1 MDIGKNLSTISKK
14 LSNYNAKLIP
24 VIKNRTVEEVKEVY
38 NCGFREFGENR
49 LDDYFLHSDKFDDAV
64 FHFIAPI
71 QSRKIKVIF
80 ENFEFIHTVSR
91 FKEIDLIS
99 KLDKKRKVLLQIN
112 IDKDPNKSGIDPDLI
127 FFIPLLN
134 EPTPGRTTIL
144 KFNNFWRLLII
155 FTLQPIVL
163 YALLILCML
172 LIPKFIKAPLSNEAV
187 TCSPLASKTSN
198 SRLSKFFDT
207 DLE

>member
-1 MDIGKNLSTISKK
+1 MDIEKNLNTISKK

-24 VIKNRTVEEVKEVY
+24 VIKNRTVAEVQEVY

-127 FFIPLLN
+127 FEYFEYSKNSIDLPIGLMCIPNIQSDPRVVFSKMQSINSELKKKYSQYVGELSMGMSDDY
-134 EPTPGRTTIL
+134 EIALDYGATIIRVGS
-144 KFNNFWRLLII
+144 KI
-155 FTLQPIVL
+155 FT
-163 YALLILCML
+163 
-172 LIPKFIKAPLSNEAV
+172 
-187 TCSPLASKTSN
+187 
-198 SRLSKFFDT
+198 
-207 DLE
+207 

>member
-1 MDIGKNLSTISKK
+1 MDIEKNLNTISKK

-38 NCGFREFGENR
+38 NCGFKEFGENR

-127 FFIPLLN
+127 FEYFEYSKNSIDLPIGLMCIPNIQSDPRVVFSKMQSINAELKKKYSEYVGELSMGMSDDY
-134 EPTPGRTTIL
+134 EIALDYGATIIRVGS
-144 KFNNFWRLLII
+144 KI
-155 FTLQPIVL
+155 FT
-163 YALLILCML
+163 
-172 LIPKFIKAPLSNEAV
+172 
-187 TCSPLASKTSN
+187 
-198 SRLSKFFDT
+198 
-207 DLE
+207 

>member
-1 MDIGKNLSTISKK
+1 MDIEKNLSTISKK

-49 LDDYFLHSDKFDDAV
+49 LDDYFLHSDKFDYAV

-127 FFIPLLN
+127 FEYFEYSKNSIDLPIGLMCIPNIQSDPRVVFSKMQSINAELKKKYSEYVGELSMGMSDDY
-134 EPTPGRTTIL
+134 EIALDYGATIIRVGS
-144 KFNNFWRLLII
+144 KI
-155 FTLQPIVL
+155 FT
-163 YALLILCML
+163 
-172 LIPKFIKAPLSNEAV
+172 
-187 TCSPLASKTSN
+187 
-198 SRLSKFFDT
+198 
-207 DLE
+207 

>member
-1 MDIGKNLSTISKK
+1 MDIEKNLSTISKK

-127 FFIPLLN
+127 FEYFEYSKNSIDLPIGLMCIPNIQSDPRVVFSKMQSINAELRKKYSEYVGELSMGMSDDY
-134 EPTPGRTTIL
+134 EIALDYGATIIRVGS
-144 KFNNFWRLLII
+144 KI
-155 FTLQPIVL
+155 FT
-163 YALLILCML
+163 
-172 LIPKFIKAPLSNEAV
+172 
-187 TCSPLASKTSN
+187 
-198 SRLSKFFDT
+198 
-207 DLE
+207 

>member
-1 MDIGKNLSTISKK
+1 MDIEKNLSTISKK
-14 LSNYNAKLIP
+14 LTNYNAKLIP

-127 FFIPLLN
+127 FEYFEYSKNSIDLPIGLMCIPNIQSDPRVVFSKMQSINAELKKKYSEYVGELSMGMSDDY
-134 EPTPGRTTIL
+134 EIALDYGATIIRVGS
-144 KFNNFWRLLII
+144 KI
-155 FTLQPIVL
+155 FT
-163 YALLILCML
+163 
-172 LIPKFIKAPLSNEAV
+172 
-187 TCSPLASKTSN
+187 
-198 SRLSKFFDT
+198 
-207 DLE
+207 

>member
-1 MDIGKNLSTISKK
+1 MDIEKNLSTISKK

-127 FFIPLLN
+127 FKYFEYSKNSIDLPIGLMCIPNIQSDPRVVFSKMQSINAELKKKYSEYVGELSMGMSDDY
-134 EPTPGRTTIL
+134 EIALDYGATIIRVGS
-144 KFNNFWRLLII
+144 KI
-155 FTLQPIVL
+155 FT
-163 YALLILCML
+163 
-172 LIPKFIKAPLSNEAV
+172 
-187 TCSPLASKTSN
+187 
-198 SRLSKFFDT
+198 
-207 DLE
+207 

>member
-1 MDIGKNLSTISKK
+1 MDIEKNLNTISKK

-24 VIKNRTVEEVKEVY
+24 VVKNRTVEEVKEVY

-127 FFIPLLN
+127 FEYFEYSKNSIDLPIGLMCIPNIQSDPRVVFSKMQSINAELKKKYSEYVGELSMGMSDDY
-134 EPTPGRTTIL
+134 EIALDYGATIIRVGS
-144 KFNNFWRLLII
+144 KI
-155 FTLQPIVL
+155 FT
-163 YALLILCML
+163 
-172 LIPKFIKAPLSNEAV
+172 
-187 TCSPLASKTSN
+187 
-198 SRLSKFFDT
+198 
-207 DLE
+207 

>member
-1 MDIGKNLSTISKK
+1 MDIEKNLNTISKK

-71 QSRKIKVIF
+71 QSRKIKAIF

-127 FFIPLLN
+127 FEYFEYSKNSIDLPIGLMCIPNIQSDPRVVFSKMESINAELKKKYSEYAGELSMGMSDDY
-134 EPTPGRTTIL
+134 EIALDYGATIIRVGS
-144 KFNNFWRLLII
+144 KI
-155 FTLQPIVL
+155 FT
-163 YALLILCML
+163 
-172 LIPKFIKAPLSNEAV
+172 
-187 TCSPLASKTSN
+187 
-198 SRLSKFFDT
+198 
-207 DLE
+207 

>member
-1 MDIGKNLSTISKK
+1 MDIEKNLNTISKK

-127 FFIPLLN
+127 FEYFEYSKNSIDLPIGLMCIPNIQSDPRVVFSKMQSINAELKKKYSEYLG
-134 EPTPGRTTIL
+134 ELSMGMSDDYEIALDYGATIIRVGS
-144 KFNNFWRLLII
+144 KI
-155 FTLQPIVL
+155 FT
-163 YALLILCML
+163 
-172 LIPKFIKAPLSNEAV
+172 
-187 TCSPLASKTSN
+187 
-198 SRLSKFFDT
+198 
-207 DLE
+207 

>member
-1 MDIGKNLSTISKK
+1 MDIEKNLSTISKK

-49 LDDYFLHSDKFDDAV
+49 LEDYFLHSDKFDDAV

-127 FFIPLLN
+127 FEYFEYSKNSIDLPIGLMCIPNITSDPRVVFSKMQSINAELKKKYSEYVGELSMGMSDDY
-134 EPTPGRTTIL
+134 EIALDYGATIIRVGS
-144 KFNNFWRLLII
+144 KI
-155 FTLQPIVL
+155 FT
-163 YALLILCML
+163 
-172 LIPKFIKAPLSNEAV
+172 
-187 TCSPLASKTSN
+187 
-198 SRLSKFFDT
+198 
-207 DLE
+207 

>member
-1 MDIGKNLSTISKK
+1 MDIEKNLSTISKK

-127 FFIPLLN
+127 YEYFEYSKNSIDLPIGLMCIPNIQSDPRVVFSKMQSINAELKKKYSEYVGELSMGMSDDY
-134 EPTPGRTTIL
+134 EIALDYGATIIRVGS
-144 KFNNFWRLLII
+144 KI
-155 FTLQPIVL
+155 FT
-163 YALLILCML
+163 
-172 LIPKFIKAPLSNEAV
+172 
-187 TCSPLASKTSN
+187 
-198 SRLSKFFDT
+198 
-207 DLE
+207 

>member
-1 MDIGKNLSTISKK
+1 MDIEKNLNTISKK

-24 VIKNRTVEEVKEVY
+24 VIKNRTVEEVKQVY

-127 FFIPLLN
+127 FEYFEYSKNSIDLPIGLMCIPNIQSDPRVVFSKMQSINAELKKKYSEYVGELSMGMSDDY
-134 EPTPGRTTIL
+134 EIALDYGATIIRVGS
-144 KFNNFWRLLII
+144 KI
-155 FTLQPIVL
+155 FT
-163 YALLILCML
+163 
-172 LIPKFIKAPLSNEAV
+172 
-187 TCSPLASKTSN
+187 
-198 SRLSKFFDT
+198 
-207 DLE
+207 

>member
-1 MDIGKNLSTISKK
+1 MDIEKNLNTISKK

-80 ENFEFIHTVSR
+80 ENFEFIHTISR

-127 FFIPLLN
+127 FEYFEYSKNSIDLPIGLMCIPNIQSDPRVVFSKMQSINAELKKKYSEYVGELSMGMSDDY
-134 EPTPGRTTIL
+134 EIALDYGATIIRVGS
-144 KFNNFWRLLII
+144 KI
-155 FTLQPIVL
+155 FT
-163 YALLILCML
+163 
-172 LIPKFIKAPLSNEAV
+172 
-187 TCSPLASKTSN
+187 
-198 SRLSKFFDT
+198 
-207 DLE
+207 

>member
-1 MDIGKNLSTISKK
+1 MDIEKNLNTISKK

-99 KLDKKRKVLLQIN
+99 KLDIKRKVLLQIN

-127 FFIPLLN
+127 FEYFEYSKNSIDLPIGLMCIPNIQSDPRVVFSKMQSINAELKKKYSEYVGELSMGMSDDY
-134 EPTPGRTTIL
+134 EIALDYGATIIRVGS
-144 KFNNFWRLLII
+144 KI
-155 FTLQPIVL
+155 FT
-163 YALLILCML
+163 
-172 LIPKFIKAPLSNEAV
+172 
-187 TCSPLASKTSN
+187 
-198 SRLSKFFDT
+198 
-207 DLE
+207 

>member
-1 MDIGKNLSTISKK
+1 MDIEKNLSTISKK

-127 FFIPLLN
+127 YEYFEYSKNSIDLPIGLMCIPNTQSDPRVVFSKMQSINAELKKKYSEYVGELSMGMSGDY
-134 EPTPGRTTIL
+134 EIALDYGATIIRVGS
-144 KFNNFWRLLII
+144 KI
-155 FTLQPIVL
+155 FT
-163 YALLILCML
+163 
-172 LIPKFIKAPLSNEAV
+172 
-187 TCSPLASKTSN
+187 
-198 SRLSKFFDT
+198 
-207 DLE
+207 

>member
-1 MDIGKNLSTISKK
+1 MDIEKNLSTISKK

-71 QSRKIKVIF
+71 QSIKIKVIF

-127 FFIPLLN
+127 FEYFEYSKNSIDLPIGLMCIPNIQSDPRVVFSKMQSINAELKKKYSEYVGELSMGMSDDY
-134 EPTPGRTTIL
+134 EIALDYGATIIRVGS
-144 KFNNFWRLLII
+144 KI
-155 FTLQPIVL
+155 FT
-163 YALLILCML
+163 
-172 LIPKFIKAPLSNEAV
+172 
-187 TCSPLASKTSN
+187 
-198 SRLSKFFDT
+198 
-207 DLE
+207 

>member
-1 MDIGKNLSTISKK
+1 MDIEQNLSTISKK

-127 FFIPLLN
+127 FEYFEYSKNSIDLPIGLMCIPNIQSDPRVVFSKMQSINAELKKKYSEYVGELSMGMSDDY
-134 EPTPGRTTIL
+134 EIALDYGATIIRVGS
-144 KFNNFWRLLII
+144 KI
-155 FTLQPIVL
+155 FT
-163 YALLILCML
+163 
-172 LIPKFIKAPLSNEAV
+172 
-187 TCSPLASKTSN
+187 
-198 SRLSKFFDT
+198 
-207 DLE
+207 

>member
-1 MDIGKNLSTISKK
+1 MDIEKNLNTISKK

-127 FFIPLLN
+127 FEYFEYSKNSIDLPIGLMCIPNTQSDPRVVFSKMQSINAELKKKYSEYVGELSMGMSDDY
-134 EPTPGRTTIL
+134 EIALDYGATIIRVGS
-144 KFNNFWRLLII
+144 KI
-155 FTLQPIVL
+155 FT
-163 YALLILCML
+163 
-172 LIPKFIKAPLSNEAV
+172 
-187 TCSPLASKTSN
+187 
-198 SRLSKFFDT
+198 
-207 DLE
+207 

>member
-1 MDIGKNLSTISKK
+1 MDIEKNLNTISKK

-127 FFIPLLN
+127 FEYFEYSKNSIDLPIGLMCIPNIKSDPRVVFSKMQSINAELKKKYSEYVGELSMGMSDDY
-134 EPTPGRTTIL
+134 EIALDYGATIIRVGS
-144 KFNNFWRLLII
+144 KI
-155 FTLQPIVL
+155 FT
-163 YALLILCML
+163 
-172 LIPKFIKAPLSNEAV
+172 
-187 TCSPLASKTSN
+187 
-198 SRLSKFFDT
+198 
-207 DLE
+207 

>member
-1 MDIGKNLSTISKK
+1 MDIEKNLSTISKK

-49 LDDYFLHSDKFDDAV
+49 LDDFFLHSDKFDDAV

-91 FKEIDLIS
+91 LKEIDLIS

-127 FFIPLLN
+127 FEYFEYSKNSIDLPIGLMCIPNIQSDPRVVFSKMQSINAELKKKYSEYVGELSMGMSDDY
-134 EPTPGRTTIL
+134 EIALDYGATIIRVGS
-144 KFNNFWRLLII
+144 KI
-155 FTLQPIVL
+155 FT
-163 YALLILCML
+163 
-172 LIPKFIKAPLSNEAV
+172 
-187 TCSPLASKTSN
+187 
-198 SRLSKFFDT
+198 
-207 DLE
+207 

>member
-1 MDIGKNLSTISKK
+1 MDIEKNLNTISKK
-14 LSNYNAKLIP
+14 LSNYSAKLIP

-38 NCGFREFGENR
+38 DCGFREFGENR
-49 LDDYFLHSDKFDDAV
+49 LEDYFLHSDKFDDAV

-127 FFIPLLN
+127 YEYFEYSKNSIDLPIGLMCIPNIQSDPREVFSKMQSINAELKKKYSEYVGELSMGMSDDY
-134 EPTPGRTTIL
+134 EIALDYGATIIRVGS
-144 KFNNFWRLLII
+144 KI
-155 FTLQPIVL
+155 FT
-163 YALLILCML
+163 
-172 LIPKFIKAPLSNEAV
+172 
-187 TCSPLASKTSN
+187 
-198 SRLSKFFDT
+198 
-207 DLE
+207 

>member
-1 MDIGKNLSTISKK
+1 MDIEKNLNTISKK

-38 NCGFREFGENR
+38 NYGFREFGENR

-99 KLDKKRKVLLQIN
+99 KLDKKKKVLLQIN
-112 IDKDPNKSGIDPDLI
+112 IDKDPNKAGIDPDLI
-127 FFIPLLN
+127 FEYFEYSKNSIDLPIGLMCIPNIQSDPRVVFSKMQSINAELKKKYSEYVGELSMGMSDDY
-134 EPTPGRTTIL
+134 EIALDYGATIIRVGS
-144 KFNNFWRLLII
+144 KI
-155 FTLQPIVL
+155 FT
-163 YALLILCML
+163 
-172 LIPKFIKAPLSNEAV
+172 
-187 TCSPLASKTSN
+187 
-198 SRLSKFFDT
+198 
-207 DLE
+207 

>member
-1 MDIGKNLSTISKK
+1 MDIEKNLNTISKK

-71 QSRKIKVIF
+71 QSRKIKAIF

-99 KLDKKRKVLLQIN
+99 KFDKKRKVLLQIN

-127 FFIPLLN
+127 FEYFEYSKNSIDLPIGLMCIPNIQSDPRVVFSKMQSINAELKKKYSEYAGELSMGMSDDY
-134 EPTPGRTTIL
+134 EIALDYGATIIRVGS
-144 KFNNFWRLLII
+144 KI
-155 FTLQPIVL
+155 FT
-163 YALLILCML
+163 
-172 LIPKFIKAPLSNEAV
+172 
-187 TCSPLASKTSN
+187 
-198 SRLSKFFDT
+198 
-207 DLE
+207 